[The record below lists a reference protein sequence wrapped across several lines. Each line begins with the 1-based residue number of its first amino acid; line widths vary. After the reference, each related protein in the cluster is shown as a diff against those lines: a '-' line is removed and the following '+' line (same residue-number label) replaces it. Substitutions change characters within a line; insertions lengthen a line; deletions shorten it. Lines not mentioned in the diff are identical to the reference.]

1 MADILSLY
9 KKANAVN
16 SAAVII
22 GSLPVVRTALKSV
35 GVKKGSVTEKLIL
48 LGVVAIIGKILC
60 CQVTKGIK
68 CNLS

>member
-22 GSLPVVRTALKSV
+22 GSLPVVRAALKSV
-35 GVKKGSVTEKLIL
+35 GVKKGSITEKAVL
-48 LGVVAIIGKILC
+48 LGIVAIIGKVILD
-60 CQVTKGIK
+60 KA
-68 CNLS
+68 